1 MKLVQTTPVPN
12 VLIDQHLKALN
23 LSELKVLMV
32 VIRKTLGWK
41 AGVNGRK
48 ERDWIS
54 SGQLSQ
60 ITGLSKRAITG
71 AISTLLDKNLI
82 RVTGSDY
89 RVFNAPSDRRG
100 QTRLYFELSGNLVV
114 DNECRNRKMEG
125 INESTSANFA
135 VDIGNKV
142 HELAQ
147 KMLIT
152 KETVQN

>member
-12 VLIDQHLKALN
+12 VVIDQYLKVLN

-60 ITGLSKRAITG
+60 ITGLSKRAITA
-71 AISTLLDKNLI
+71 AISSLLNKNLLK
-82 RVTGSDY
+82 VTGTGN
-89 RVFNAPSDRRG
+89 RILKAPSERRG
-100 QTRLYFELSGNLVV
+100 QTRLYFELAGELVV
-114 DNECRNRKMEG
+114 DNGLRKREVDG
-125 INESTSANFA
+125 ISNKKSAHFA
-135 VDIGNKV
+135 EDIGNKV

-147 KMLIT
+147 KLRIT

>member
-12 VLIDQHLKALN
+12 VVIDQYLKALN

-41 AGVNGRK
+41 AGINGRK

-71 AISTLLDKNLI
+71 AISSLLDKNLI
-82 RVTGSDY
+82 RVTGSGS
-89 RVFNAPSDRRG
+89 RVLNAPSDRRG

-114 DNECRNRKMEG
+114 DNECRNRLKEV
-125 INESTSANFA
+125 INKNTSANYA
-135 VDIGNKV
+135 ADIGKKV
-142 HELAQ
+142 RELAQ